1 MSFRTHRMS
10 SETNVCDK
18 LVFIPSDDHGKA
30 LNTVMSAIVTTTT
43 AASKNHPN
51 QLRSSKEDE
60 AFWGLWLEI
69 IAEGKN

>member
-1 MSFRTHRMS
+1 M
-10 SETNVCDK
+10 
-18 LVFIPSDDHGKA
+18 
-30 LNTVMSAIVTTTT
+30 TTTT

-60 AFWGLWLEI
+60 AFWGLWLEN